1 MNVEIG
7 MRNVEKEVF
16 ECLIFIFSTFRI
28 PTSEFQKP

>member
-7 MRNVEKEVF
+7 MRNAEKIKF
-16 ECLIFIFSTFRI
+16 RHPNISYSAFRI